1 MSSMTGDSG
10 YALRPWLMTPILHPA
25 TEPDERYSRA
35 QRKTRSVVERCIGV
49 VKSRF
54 GCIDRSGGVL
64 QYTPERA
71 CKIITC
77 AFILH
82 NICIMYRLPI
92 PDIPEDDDPEGD
104 VPVPAPCNTGMQVR
118 QDLIRRRFMWRKTT
132 INNTWKPLSDCYFI
146 LGSTFFFFLN
156 QTWLGQGEASP
167 SRRAAFPSPPAEVA
181 PGYASAF

>member
-54 GCIDRSGGVL
+54 RCIDRSGGVL

-82 NICIMYRLPI
+82 HICIIYVPLAN
-92 PDIPEDDDPEGD
+92 PEGD

-146 LGSTFFFFLN
+146 LGSTFIFF
-156 QTWLGQGEASP
+156 
-167 SRRAAFPSPPAEVA
+167 
-181 PGYASAF
+181 